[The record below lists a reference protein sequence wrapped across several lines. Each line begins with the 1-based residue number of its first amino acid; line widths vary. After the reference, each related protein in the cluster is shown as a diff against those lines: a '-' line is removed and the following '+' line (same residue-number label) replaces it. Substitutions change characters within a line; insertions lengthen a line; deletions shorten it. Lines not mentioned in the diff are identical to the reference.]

1 MAARKKSTIM
11 RALILLGIV
20 SLFFM
25 IFAARV
31 VYVQVGK
38 EVKGQDLEEM
48 AESRWTT
55 TQPLHGERGTIYDR
69 GGEALAE
76 EVQSF
81 TAFAIIDEDYE
92 DHIEDPA
99 QAASDLSPLI
109 NMEEEELENLLSQED
124 RFQVELGSGAKYL
137 SLSEKEAIEELDIN
151 GIQFI
156 TEPKRYY
163 PNQTFASHVLGF
175 TNRDMTESLMG
186 LERGLNDNLEPE
198 DGELSYERNRQG
210 VPLLD
215 PNEIIDE
222 PEDGEDVYLTIDSNI
237 QTVLEQ
243 AMTEVDET
251 YSPNKITAVV
261 ANAKTGEIL
270 GMSNRPS
277 FNPNEYES
285 ITNYTNF
292 AVSDRIEPGSTMKM
306 FTLAAAIEEGVYD
319 GEETYQSGR
328 YEILDSRISDHNNG
342 EGWGEIDF
350 DEGLQRSSNVA
361 FAKLVLE
368 KLGADTFFSY
378 IDAFGFRDITGIDLP
393 NETNSSIADSDDLD
407 AGVSGFGQA
416 SAYTP
421 IQLVQAA
428 TAIANDGEMM
438 KPYVVDRIHN
448 EQEDKNT
455 YTAEPESAGN
465 PISAETAKEV
475 REKLETVVSGEYGTG
490 KPYQIDGIDVAG
502 KTGTAQISSDDGSGY
517 LSGENENI
525 FSFMGMAPADDP
537 SIIVYV
543 AVDRPELD
551 GSESGSAPVSQIF
564 NPVMKQS
571 LSYMNIAPE
580 TDVEN
585 DEVFEE
591 TGIDTVN
598 FTEMTTQQAQE
609 KAESLGLVPVV
620 VGAGND
626 IESQLPESGNNVI
639 AGEKI
644 FLRTNGEAIMPD
656 MTGWSIRDAKRF
668 SELLDKPLRFEGSG
682 YVSEQNIDPEAAI
695 PDKGAITITLM
706 TPAEMRE
713 EEAAEEE
720 PAEESE
726 ENASEDAEET
736 QEDASDGETE
746 EETPEEGEEIQDN
759 EEESEAAEETV
770 PEEAP
775 LEEEPAE
782 TE

>member
-1 MAARKKSTIM
+1 MAARRKSTIM

-38 EVKGQDLEEM
+38 EVRGQDLQEM

-55 TQPLHGERGTIYDR
+55 TQTLHGERGTIYDR
-69 GGEALAE
+69 GGEPLAE

-81 TAFAIIDEDYE
+81 TAFAILDQDYE

-99 QAASDLSPLI
+99 QTARDLSPLI
-109 NMEEEELENLLSQED
+109 NMEEEELETLLSQED
-124 RFQVELGSGAKYL
+124 RFQVELGAGAKYL

-151 GIQFI
+151 GIQFT

-215 PNEIIDE
+215 PNELIDE

-251 YSPNKITAVV
+251 YNPNKLTAVV

-319 GEETYQSGR
+319 GEEEYKSGR

-342 EGWGEIDF
+342 EGWGEIDY
-350 DEGLQRSSNVA
+350 DEGLRRSSNVA
-361 FAKLVLE
+361 FAKLALE

-393 NETNSSIADSDDLD
+393 NEANSSIADSDDLD
-407 AGVSGFGQA
+407 AGVSAFGQA

-428 TAIANDGEMM
+428 SAIANDGEMM
-438 KPYVVDRIHN
+438 KPYVVDRIHD
-448 EQEDKNT
+448 EQEDEDT
-455 YTAEPESAGN
+455 YKAEPESAGN
-465 PISAETAKEV
+465 PISTETAKEV
-475 REKLETVVSGEYGTG
+475 REKLETVVSAEDGTG
-490 KPYQIDGIDVAG
+490 RPYQIDGIDVAG

-543 AVDRPELD
+543 AVDRPELED
-551 GSESGSAPVSQIF
+551 SESGSAPVSQIF

-571 LSYMNIAPE
+571 LSYMNIAPDN
-580 TDVEN
+580 DVEN
-585 DEVFEE
+585 EEVFDE
-591 TGIDTVN
+591 TGIENVD
-598 FTEMTTQQAQE
+598 FTEMTTQQAQD
-609 KAESLGLVPVV
+609 KAESLGLTPVV
-620 VGAGND
+620 VGSGNNID
-626 IESQLPESGNNVI
+626 SQLPEAGSNAI
-639 AGEKI
+639 AGEKV
-644 FLRTNGEAIMPD
+644 FLRTNGEAVMPD

-682 YVSEQNIDPEAAI
+682 YVTEQNIDPEAAI
-695 PDKGAITITLM
+695 PDKGGITITLM
-706 TPAEMRE
+706 TPAESR
-713 EEAAEEE
+713 EAAEEE
-720 PAEESE
+720 EPEEPEEDSE
-726 ENASEDAEET
+726 EAAE
-736 QEDASDGETE
+736 SGETE
-746 EETPEEGEEIQDN
+746 ENPPEEQEELQEN
-759 EEESEAAEETV
+759 EEETV

-775 LEEEPAE
+775 LEEEASE